1 MNLKNILLL
10 VIFLFAVSSMNAA
23 KLTVYNRMEKPV
35 KINIVWFNKQD
46 IQKDYNIP
54 SNEYKDNFVTVDT
67 GGLYPFKKLIWFDGP
82 TIYGIDIPSLS
93 RMLRG
98 VIEIGANGQY
108 SINFDKDGASD
119 KKFTVRVATP
129 VKSYNM

>member
-10 VIFLFAVSSMNAA
+10 VISLFAVSSMNAA
-23 KLTVYNRMEKPV
+23 KLTVYNRMEKSV
-35 KINIVWFNKQD
+35 KISIVWFNKQD
-46 IQKDYNIP
+46 IQKDYNIT

-82 TIYGIDIPSLS
+82 TIYSIDIPSLG

-98 VIEIGANGQY
+98 VIEIGVNGQY

-129 VKSYNM
+129 